1 MSKYQ
6 VYLYEEQK
14 QFLLK
19 YIRERRSND
28 IILLWAAALIFIIMF
43 MLIKMNILMTDS
55 FEMNELNAECILI
68 MVVSGIA
75 FIRTFVKNFGKTFG
89 FGCDKKC
96 IENDWYTITSGKFVY
111 RDKNS
116 KNKHPY
122 YISDKSYNQYICPRF
137 LDWRNATEDTTFIY
151 IKLENGRNYAI
162 ANDIYTLTK

>member
-28 IILLWAAALIFIIMF
+28 IIIIWTSAVIFIIMF
-43 MLIKMNILMTDS
+43 MLIKVDILMSGS
-55 FEMNELNAECILI
+55 FEMTESNAYCILYMI
-68 MVVSGIA
+68 FSGVA

-96 IENDWYTITSGKFVY
+96 IENGWYTLTYGKFVY
-111 RDKNS
+111 RDKNVH
-116 KNKHPY
+116 NKHPY
-122 YISDKSYNQYICPRF
+122 YISDRSYNQYICPRF
-137 LDWRNATEDTTFIY
+137 LDWRNATEDTMFLY

-162 ANDIYTLTK
+162 SDDIYTLTK